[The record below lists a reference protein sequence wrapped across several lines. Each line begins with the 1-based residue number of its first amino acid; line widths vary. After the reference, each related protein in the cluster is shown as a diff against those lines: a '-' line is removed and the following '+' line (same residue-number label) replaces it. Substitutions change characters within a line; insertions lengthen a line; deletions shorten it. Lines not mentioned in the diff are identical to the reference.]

1 MKHLTPFFI
10 SIRNNVAAFV
20 LFLVLWGVSSV
31 FFPPYI
37 VPSPLQVLLEFGT
50 YWHTE
55 FLQHLGMTLY
65 RVLMGFL
72 LSFGLGTALGILASG
87 LHKRPHLNT
96 LMVLFQV
103 LPGAVLGV
111 IFLLMFGIGSCVPIA
126 LVTFL
131 TLPTIAI
138 NTSNGL
144 SKKNVLLEHYLHS
157 IGGTTKHLVK
167 NIYLPLLIP
176 TLQSNLTLGFG
187 LSLKVVILG
196 EFIGSQDGIGYLLN
210 VSKVYFKMDEV
221 FFYLFVILAMMVCF
235 QIGQNIVFT
244 SFLGKYFYPE

>member
-1 MKHLTPFFI
+1 MKRLTPFFI

-20 LFLVLWGVSSV
+20 LFLVLWGISSL

-37 VPSPLQVLLEFGT
+37 VPSPLRVLLEFGA

-55 FLQHLGMTLY
+55 FVRHLGITMY

-72 LSFGLGTALGILASG
+72 FSFGLGTVLGILASG
-87 LHKRPHLNT
+87 LHKTPHLNT

-103 LPGAVLGV
+103 LPGTVLGV
-111 IFLLMFGIGSCVPIA
+111 IFLLVFGIGSRAPIA

-144 SKKNVLLEHYLHS
+144 ARKNVLLEQYLHS
-157 IGGTTKHLVK
+157 IGGTGRHLVK

-210 VSKVYFKMDEV
+210 VSKVYFKMNEV
-221 FFYLFVILAMMVCF
+221 FFYLLIILAMMVCF
-235 QIGQNIVFT
+235 QIAQNVLFNT
-244 SFLGKYFYPE
+244 FLGKYFYPE